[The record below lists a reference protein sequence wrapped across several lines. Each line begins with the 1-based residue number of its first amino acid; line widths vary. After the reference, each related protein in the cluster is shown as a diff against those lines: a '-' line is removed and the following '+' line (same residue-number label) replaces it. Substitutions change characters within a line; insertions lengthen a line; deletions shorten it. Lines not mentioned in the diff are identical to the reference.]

1 MSEPRYSLIWQDV
14 TGNWWLDIVRWD
26 IEDEKDR
33 LSSNADTIGPFDS
46 FEETEEYLGNYQ
58 NIGYETPVMSAD
70 QFPFL
75 DRPKKWVNKTDP
87 YAESKEENA

>member
-33 LSSNADTIGPFDS
+33 LSSMYS
-46 FEETEEYLGNYQ
+46 
-58 NIGYETPVMSAD
+58 
-70 QFPFL
+70 
-75 DRPKKWVNKTDP
+75 
-87 YAESKEENA
+87 